1 MSRSYD
7 NYRAAGGGRRRRL
20 RAFVQRKKEDW
31 GNIVVRLLDVCPP
44 QREVVTASPSSELW
58 TGGLICAFEF
68 VRGCGLAS
76 PADLSRN
83 SSVQSKDLLP
93 AMDASRKPPPVAK
106 NLSDGSDDG
115 DADPRPPA
123 CRHGKGPPDGYWAPI
138 GWARIAELVAMVDG
152 DTAWD
157 GQQGMTLLVNGDSQY
172 WCDDDIITVADVA
185 APYWQRPAGPTW
197 WCHVTAGHPAV
208 DAWLA
213 AARWLHP
220 AVSVALRDETMLICE
235 KMKHLL
241 YEVPVRV
248 SGGLLF
254 ELLGQSVGD
263 PARDEDNIPVV
274 LRAWQAQNF
283 LITALHVKGA
293 ASNVNV
299 IGVTEVQELL
309 SACGSVAPKS
319 IHEVIAHLACRLAR
333 WDDRLWR
340 KYVFGAADEIELKF
354 VNRRNQ
360 EDLNLLCIIFN
371 QDIRRLA
378 TQVIRVKWSLHARDE
393 IIFELLKYLGR
404 NTTKSLLQGVKKDTR
419 QMIEEQEAVRGR
431 LFTIQD
437 VMQST
442 VRAWLQINA
451 DDSFGLQKPI
461 SDKQVQIRKL
471 ELQQLVSMFQHEAET
486 HGNELLSACGSVAPK
501 GIHEVIAHLACR
513 LARWD
518 DRLWRKYVLG
528 AADEIELKFVNR
540 RNQEDLNLLC
550 IIFNQDIRIL
560 ATQVI
565 RVKWSLHARDEIIFE
580 LLKYLG
586 GNTTKSLLQGI
597 KKDTRQ
603 MIEEKEAVR
612 GRLFTIQD
620 VMQSTVR
627 AWLQDKSLRITH
639 NLTIFGGCGLIL
651 SIITGLFGINVDGI
665 PGAKKT
671 PYAFAL
677 FSGLLFLV
685 GFLLIIVGIIYFG
698 LQKPISDEQV
708 QIRKLELQQLV
719 SMFQHEAETH
729 GKVREGVLR
738 SDLPPRAADLIYDK
752 AQERS
757 GCGSVVTVA
766 ASSRRAQL

>member
-1 MSRSYD
+1 MQELKHSFD
-7 NYRAAGGGRRRRL
+7 VA
-20 RAFVQRKKEDW
+20 KEA
-31 GNIVVRLLDVCPP
+31 P
-44 QREVVTASPSSELW
+44 PSSELW

-68 VRGCGLAS
+68 VRGRGLAS
-76 PADLSRN
+76 PTGLSRN

-93 AMDASRKPPPVAK
+93 AMDGSRKPPPVAK

-115 DADPRPPA
+115 DDPRPP
-123 CRHGKGPPDGYWAPI
+123 GPPEGYWAPI

-157 GQQGMTLLVNGDSQY
+157 GQQGMMTPVNGDSPY
-172 WCDDDIITVADVA
+172 CCDDDDIITVADVA

-220 AVSVALRDETMLICE
+220 AVSVALRDETMLISE

-263 PARDEDNIPVV
+263 PARDEDDIPIV

-309 SACGSVAPKS
+309 SACGSVAPKG

-393 IIFELLKYLGR
+393 IIFELLKYLG
-404 NTTKSLLQGVKKDTR
+404 
-419 QMIEEQEAVRGR
+419 
-431 LFTIQD
+431 
-437 VMQST
+437 
-442 VRAWLQINA
+442 
-451 DDSFGLQKPI
+451 
-461 SDKQVQIRKL
+461 
-471 ELQQLVSMFQHEAET
+471 
-486 HGNELLSACGSVAPK
+486 
-501 GIHEVIAHLACR
+501 
-513 LARWD
+513 
-518 DRLWRKYVLG
+518 
-528 AADEIELKFVNR
+528 
-540 RNQEDLNLLC
+540 
-550 IIFNQDIRIL
+550 
-560 ATQVI
+560 
-565 RVKWSLHARDEIIFE
+565 
-580 LLKYLG
+580 

-603 MIEEKEAVR
+603 MIEEQEAVR

-752 AQERS
+752 AEERS
-757 GCGSVVTVA
+757 ECGSVVTSCPALKKLCGVLQI
-766 ASSRRAQL
+766 RALFRGL

>member
-1 MSRSYD
+1 MSTDGEPRWNMQELKHSFD
-7 NYRAAGGGRRRRL
+7 VA
-20 RAFVQRKKEDW
+20 KE
-31 GNIVVRLLDVCPP
+31 
-44 QREVVTASPSSELW
+44 ASPSSELW

-68 VRGCGLAS
+68 VRSRGLAS
-76 PADLSRN
+76 PTGLSRN

-93 AMDASRKPPPVAK
+93 AMDGSRKPPPVAK

-115 DADPRPPA
+115 DSPYCCD
-123 CRHGKGPPDGYWAPI
+123 
-138 GWARIAELVAMVDG
+138 
-152 DTAWD
+152 
-157 GQQGMTLLVNGDSQY
+157 
-172 WCDDDIITVADVA
+172 DDDIITVADVA

-220 AVSVALRDETMLICE
+220 AVSVALRDETMLISE

-263 PARDEDNIPVV
+263 SARDEDDIPIV
-274 LRAWQAQNF
+274 LRAWQTQNF
-283 LITALHVKGA
+283 LITVLHVKGA

-309 SACGSVAPKS
+309 STCCSVAPKS

-360 EDLNLLCIIFN
+360 EDLNMLCIIFN

-393 IIFELLKYLGR
+393 IIFELLKYLGG

-451 DDSFGLQKPI
+451 DDRQKP
-461 SDKQVQIRKL
+461 S
-471 ELQQLVSMFQHEAET
+471 
-486 HGNELLSACGSVAPK
+486 
-501 GIHEVIAHLACR
+501 
-513 LARWD
+513 
-518 DRLWRKYVLG
+518 
-528 AADEIELKFVNR
+528 
-540 RNQEDLNLLC
+540 
-550 IIFNQDIRIL
+550 
-560 ATQVI
+560 
-565 RVKWSLHARDEIIFE
+565 
-580 LLKYLG
+580 
-586 GNTTKSLLQGI
+586 
-597 KKDTRQ
+597 
-603 MIEEKEAVR
+603 
-612 GRLFTIQD
+612 
-620 VMQSTVR
+620 
-627 AWLQDKSLRITH
+627 ITH

-671 PYAFAL
+671 SYAFAL

-685 GFLLIIVGIIYFG
+685 
-698 LQKPISDEQV
+698 
-708 QIRKLELQQLV
+708 
-719 SMFQHEAETH
+719 
-729 GKVREGVLR
+729 
-738 SDLPPRAADLIYDK
+738 

-757 GCGSVVTVA
+757 ECGSVVTSCPA
-766 ASSRRAQL
+766 LKKTLRRHTDQGPLQRPNLSTNTLLVQSLIGVKEAFPNVEAHNVTSLVGNEIVVN

>member
-1 MSRSYD
+1 MDGEPGWRSSGFRPARCSSD
-7 NYRAAGGGRRRRL
+7 DMQQLKHSLDAAKD
-20 RAFVQRKKEDW
+20 A
-31 GNIVVRLLDVCPP
+31 PP
-44 QREVVTASPSSELW
+44 WSSELW

-68 VRGCGLAS
+68 VRGHGGFAGSRLNAS
-76 PADLSRN
+76 TRT
-83 SSVQSKDLLP
+83 SSSSSQSKELP
-93 AMDASRKPPPVAK
+93 VAMDPKKPPLA
-106 NLSDGSDDG
+106 GSDDG
-115 DADPRPPA
+115 DEPRPP
-123 CRHGKGPPDGYWAPI
+123 CRHGKGPPESYWAAI

-157 GQQGMTLLVNGDSQY
+157 GQGVMSAMHGGGDDGQDCC
-172 WCDDDIITVADVA
+172 CDITVADVA
-185 APYWQRPAGPTW
+185 APFWQRPAGPTW

-213 AARWLHP
+213 TARWLHP
-220 AVSVALRDETMLICE
+220 AISVALRDESMLISE

-263 PARDEDNIPVV
+263 PARDEDDIPIV
-274 LRAWQAQNF
+274 LRTWQAQNF
-283 LITALHVKGA
+283 LITALHVKGSA
-293 ASNVNV
+293 PNINV
-299 IGVTEVQELL
+299 IGITEVQELL
-309 SACGSVAPKS
+309 SACGSTAPKS
-319 IHEVIAHLACRLAR
+319 IHEVIAHLASRLAR

-378 TQVIRVKWSLHARDE
+378 TQVIRVKWSLHAREE
-393 IIFELLKYLGR
+393 IIFELRKYLEGS
-404 NTTKSLLQGVKKDTR
+404 TTKSLL
-419 QMIEEQEAVRGR
+419 E
-431 LFTIQD
+431 
-437 VMQST
+437 
-442 VRAWLQINA
+442 
-451 DDSFGLQKPI
+451 
-461 SDKQVQIRKL
+461 
-471 ELQQLVSMFQHEAET
+471 
-486 HGNELLSACGSVAPK
+486 
-501 GIHEVIAHLACR
+501 
-513 LARWD
+513 
-518 DRLWRKYVLG
+518 
-528 AADEIELKFVNR
+528 
-540 RNQEDLNLLC
+540 
-550 IIFNQDIRIL
+550 
-560 ATQVI
+560 
-565 RVKWSLHARDEIIFE
+565 
-580 LLKYLG
+580 
-586 GNTTKSLLQGI
+586 GI
-597 KKDTRQ
+597 KKDTRK
-603 MIEEKEAVR
+603 MIDEQEAVR

-665 PGAKKT
+665 PGAENT

-685 GFLLIIVGIIYFG
+685 GFMLIIIGIVYFG

-708 QIRKLELQQLV
+708 QVRKLELQQIV

-752 AQERS
+752 AESRS
-757 GCGSVVTVA
+757 AFGGRLA
-766 ASSRRAQL
+766 APRSALKKLHGLIQIRALFRGL

>member
-1 MSRSYD
+1 MSMVGEPRWNMQELKHSFD
-7 NYRAAGGGRRRRL
+7 VA
-20 RAFVQRKKEDW
+20 KE
-31 GNIVVRLLDVCPP
+31 
-44 QREVVTASPSSELW
+44 ASPSSELW

-68 VRGCGLAS
+68 VRG
-76 PADLSRN
+76 LSRN

-93 AMDASRKPPPVAK
+93 AMDGSRKPPPVAK

-115 DADPRPPA
+115 DDPRPPA
-123 CRHGKGPPDGYWAPI
+123 CRHAKGPPEGYWAPI

-157 GQQGMTLLVNGDSQY
+157 GQQGMMSLADGDSQY
-172 WCDDDIITVADVA
+172 CCDDDDAITVADVA

-220 AVSVALRDETMLICE
+220 AVSVALRDESMLISE

-263 PARDEDNIPVV
+263 PARDEDDIPIV

-309 SACGSVAPKS
+309 SACGSVAPKG

-393 IIFELLKYLGR
+393 IIFELLKYLG
-404 NTTKSLLQGVKKDTR
+404 
-419 QMIEEQEAVRGR
+419 
-431 LFTIQD
+431 
-437 VMQST
+437 
-442 VRAWLQINA
+442 
-451 DDSFGLQKPI
+451 
-461 SDKQVQIRKL
+461 
-471 ELQQLVSMFQHEAET
+471 
-486 HGNELLSACGSVAPK
+486 
-501 GIHEVIAHLACR
+501 
-513 LARWD
+513 
-518 DRLWRKYVLG
+518 
-528 AADEIELKFVNR
+528 
-540 RNQEDLNLLC
+540 
-550 IIFNQDIRIL
+550 
-560 ATQVI
+560 
-565 RVKWSLHARDEIIFE
+565 
-580 LLKYLG
+580 

-603 MIEEKEAVR
+603 MIEEQEAVR

-752 AQERS
+752 AEERS
-757 GCGSVVTVA
+757 ECGSVVTSCPALKKLCGVLQI
-766 ASSRRAQL
+766 RALFRGL